1 MRKLFFIALCIILQG
16 CNSQKKDLSKITFTE
31 KYDTFFG
38 DIPNEYREGSSLI
51 DYNLYDV
58 YHTES
63 EILLNFNGVDLSGY
77 RDKKGEFGTNYAKFE
92 FSKKDKIL
100 NFYSITLFYNKN
112 VKELISNLNSSR
124 GKPVYVSKLDMSDDA
139 PDALLWEDKINYYM
153 LTGATQNMP
162 TFEVFKK
169 QNLTIRKRM
178 FSAGSF
184 QYYGDYLEYLEEK
197 KKTNKQISYYQYAKL
212 MESEG
217 SDFNIDDYVKP

>member
-1 MRKLFFIALCIILQG
+1 M
-16 CNSQKKDLSKITFTE
+16 
-31 KYDTFFG
+31 
-38 DIPNEYREGSSLI
+38 
-51 DYNLYDV
+51 
-58 YHTES
+58 
-63 EILLNFNGVDLSGY
+63 
-77 RDKKGEFGTNYAKFE
+77 
-92 FSKKDKIL
+92 
-100 NFYSITLFYNKN
+100 
-112 VKELISNLNSSR
+112 KELISNLNSSR

-153 LTGATQNMP
+153 LIGATQNMP